1 MENLQFSFTLKTD
14 DDCFVNVEAII
25 AVSVC
30 NVFFISS
37 FVLYRLGVVP
47 LHTSFLGIH
56 SACRFLLGD
65 RVYAVA

>member
-30 NVFFISS
+30 HVFFISS

-47 LHTSFLGIH
+47 LHTLFLRIH
-56 SACRFLLGD
+56 RACRFLLSA